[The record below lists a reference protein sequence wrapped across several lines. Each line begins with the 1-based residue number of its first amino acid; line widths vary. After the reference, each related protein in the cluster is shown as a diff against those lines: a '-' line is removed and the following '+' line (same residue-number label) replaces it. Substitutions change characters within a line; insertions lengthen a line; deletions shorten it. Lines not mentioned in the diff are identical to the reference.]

1 MMNGW
6 AGGGYGWVSVILV
19 LVFLAFVVVGVVLL
33 VRGLGGSSRSTPPVG
48 REEPAPEQPRRSA
61 ALDVLEERYARGE
74 IDKEEFLQ
82 RKKDLT
88 G

>member
-6 AGGGYGWVSVILV
+6 AGGGYGWVSVILA
-19 LVFLAFVVVGVVLL
+19 LVFLALVVVGIVFL
-33 VRGLGGSSRSTPPVG
+33 VRGFGGSSRSAPPMS
-48 REEPAPEQPRRSA
+48 REEHTSEAPRKAA

-74 IDKEEFLQ
+74 IDREEFAQ